1 MPASVSASVG
11 FRFAGVGASLPE
23 KVISNVDLTVAMDT
37 TDEWIRERTGIS
49 ARHVGSS
56 TSELSIIAG
65 REALERSGLQP
76 ADIGQVILATTSPD
90 YICPGTAPAVAHSLG
105 LDCGAFDLQAAC
117 SGWVYGLVVAN
128 GLMLQGLD
136 NILVIGA
143 ESLDRITDYTARD
156 TGILFGNGAG
166 AAIVQQDPTGNGR
179 ILGWDLGAN
188 GAHVGILYSEHD
200 GFLQMDGK
208 EVFRQ
213 AVTVMQRST
222 NAALAMAGLTVDDID
237 LVIPHQANVRIVD
250 AAWKKL
256 GFSYD
261 KTVMILDRTGNT
273 SAASIPLA
281 LADALHNGRLKRGD
295 NVLFLGF
302 GAGMTWA
309 SMIVRWEGTLT
320 GTAAW

>member
-1 MPASVSASVG
+1 MTASVSAPVG
-11 FRFAGVGASLPE
+11 FRFAGVGAALPE
-23 KVISNVDLTVAMDT
+23 KVINNVDLTAAMDT
-37 TDEWIRERTGIS
+37 TDEWIRERTGIG

-56 TSELSIIAG
+56 TSELSIAAA
-65 REALERSGLQP
+65 REALDRSGLQP

-90 YICPGTAPAVAHSLG
+90 YICPGTAPAVAYALG

-179 ILGWDLGAN
+179 VLGWDLGAN
-188 GAHVGILYSEHD
+188 GAHVGILYSEHG

-256 GFSYD
+256 GFSQE
-261 KTVMILDRTGNT
+261 KTVMILERTGNT

-281 LADALHNGRLKRGD
+281 LADALHEGRLEPGH

>member
-11 FRFAGVGASLPE
+11 FRFAGVGAALPE
-23 KVISNVDLTVAMDT
+23 KVISNVDLTAAMDT

-166 AAIVQQDPTGNGR
+166 AAIVQQDPAGNGR

-213 AVTVMQRST
+213 AVKVMQRST

-281 LADALHNGRLKRGD
+281 LADALHNDRLKQGD